1 MKKTLLAVATA
12 AALSGASGVALAADI
27 GGLNVPTGAN
37 FAVGQ
42 VYENVVTQVGDV
54 LQGYGKVDSIN
65 SFAVG
70 ALCANCELTYRFTGF
85 TVTSILPN
93 EVKFTGGTISFYLG
107 FGAAN
112 NFNTSN
118 AGGSA
123 GDLAEATDGTLFLTL
138 KGHAIDAAG
147 NTFVG
152 PGANIGT
159 TSPTGFGTGLA
170 DVDMAGG
177 GIANSFFNTNGVLAA
192 FGGGNADF
200 ELGSSFSGLNPV
212 YPAECPGGAA
222 CVRGSADFTGNV
234 AAIPEPGTYALM
246 FAGLG
251 VVGLVARRRRQQR

>member
-1 MKKTLLAVATA
+1 MKKTILAIA
-12 AALSGASGVALAADI
+12 AGVALLGGSGAALAVDI
-27 GGLNVPTGAN
+27 GGLNVPNGPS

-42 VYENVVTQVGDV
+42 VYENVVVQVGDV

-70 ALCANCELTYRFTGF
+70 SLCTNCELTYRFTGY
-85 TVTSILPN
+85 TVTSISAT

-107 FGAAN
+107 FGAFN

-147 NTFVG
+147 NTFIG
-152 PGANIGT
+152 TGANIGT
-159 TSPTGFGTGLA
+159 TFPTGFGTGLA
-170 DVDMAGG
+170 DVDTSAGG
-177 GIANSFFNTNGVLAA
+177 IGNSFFDTNGISAL
-192 FGGGNADF
+192 FGGNADF

-234 AAIPEPGTYALM
+234 TAIPEPGPYALM

>member
-1 MKKTLLAVATA
+1 MNKSLLAAATA
-12 AALSGASGVALAADI
+12 AALSGLSFAAHAVDI

-42 VYENVVTQVGDV
+42 VYENVISQVGDV

-70 ALCANCELTYRFTGF
+70 ALCSGCELTYRFTGY
-85 TVTSILPN
+85 TVTSISAN

-152 PGANIGT
+152 TGANIGT
-159 TSPTGFGTGLA
+159 TFPTGFGTGLA
-170 DVDMAGG
+170 DVDMAAG
-177 GIANSFFNTNGVLAA
+177 GIANSFFDTNGILAS
-192 FGGGNADF
+192 FGGNADF

-212 YPAECPGGAA
+212 YPSECPGGAA

-246 FAGLG
+246 IAGLG
-251 VVGLVARRRRQQR
+251 VVGFVARRRKQA

>member
-1 MKKTLLAVATA
+1 MKKSLLAAATA
-12 AALSGASGVALAADI
+12 AALAALSGGAYAVDI
-27 GGLNVPTGAN
+27 GGLNVPTGAT

-42 VYENVVTQVGDV
+42 VYENVISQVGDV

-70 ALCANCELTYRFTGF
+70 ALCAGCELTYRFTGY
-85 TVTSILPN
+85 TVTSISAS
-93 EVKFTGGTISFYLG
+93 EVKFSGGTISFYLG

-152 PGANIGT
+152 TGANIGT
-159 TSPTGFGTGLA
+159 TFPTGFGTGLA
-170 DVDMAGG
+170 DVDMASG
-177 GIANSFFNTNGVLAA
+177 GIASSFFDTNGIPAT
-192 FGGGNADF
+192 FGGSADF

-212 YPAECPGGAA
+212 YPGECPGGAA

-246 FAGLG
+246 IAGLG
-251 VVGLVARRRRQQR
+251 VMGFIARRRKQA